1 MQGGGSVDLFA
12 EMGNNKK
19 GEYDYTGN
27 LMNGSTNIGK
37 INESDYT
44 AYAYAESD
52 YFKKMREKSVAD
64 EQERVQKKFEK
75 DQKNAQLIS
84 SIVGAV
90 GSLALAGGMALNA
103 SAAATGGQLAAG
115 VADKTITSTS
125 PAIQKGLEE
134 ASKQGPKALDSFA
147 KANASLI
154 QIKGQT
160 LSSLQYASQGISGA
174 VPTGLFKGFS
184 GSSQMGGILSQ
195 QGINAAKKIGTPGL
209 FNSLFSTGISTTGAN
224 VRRGKQTGG
233 LIAFNSGGFVPYG
246 SRLSDTIPALLT
258 GGEYVMNNTAVKKYG
273 LGTMSSMNAGAYQ
286 EGGSTATS
294 SNNTNNN
301 ATNIAINIDKSGK
314 SVYGADSSSYEK
326 QDIILTK
333 QMAKQIN
340 GIVLRSMS
348 NEKRYG
354 GELYKNSSR
363 T

>member
-1 MQGGGSVDLFA
+1 
-12 EMGNNKK
+12 
-19 GEYDYTGN
+19 
-27 LMNGSTNIGK
+27 
-37 INESDYT
+37 
-44 AYAYAESD
+44 
-52 YFKKMREKSVAD
+52 MREKSVAD

-103 SAAATGGQLAAG
+103 SAVTSGAQGIKG
-115 VADKTITSTS
+115 VADGSI
-125 PAIQKGLEE
+125 KGATAAAQEGLNAAAKE
-134 ASKQGPKALDSFA
+134 GPKALSKFMQS
-147 KANASLI
+147 NAGDILV
-154 QIKGQT
+154 KGQA
-160 LSSLQYASQGISGA
+160 LNSLKTASEFARGVS
-174 VPTGLFKGFS
+174 PDKLTGTFSKFS
-184 GSSQMGGILSQ
+184 GGSQLGTILSE
-195 QGINAAKKIGTPGL
+195 QGINAATKTAGSGFLSNMFK
-209 FNSLFSTGISTTGAN
+209 TGISTTSAN
-224 VRRGKQTGG
+224 TGRRKQTGG

-326 QDIILTK
+326 QDIILSK

-340 GIVLRSMS
+340 GLVLRSMS